1 MIRNISLGIYF
12 LGFLLFSA
20 GCVPAARTALSP
32 GSGEDLQSCSTIF
45 PPGPWESVHKIEAV
59 FRGGNS
65 FTILGV
71 TKGDPSERRLH
82 SLLLTPEGFTLFDG
96 ELRKGEVVVQ
106 KAVPPFDSP
115 TFAEGMM
122 ADVAFLFFSPLG
134 GPASWG
140 KAADGT
146 RVCRWG
152 DPDGFQTEI
161 KETPDRGWQ
170 ILLWDNQGQGAKKAS
185 LQGPFVHG
193 LAANIEL
200 RVLRPVSYTLKM
212 TLVQSGP

>member
-20 GCVPAARTALSP
+20 GCAPATRTTLSP
-32 GSGEDLQSCSTIF
+32 GSGEDLQGCSTIF

-59 FRGGNS
+59 FKGGNS

-82 SLLLTPEGFTLFDG
+82 SLLLTPEGFTLFEG
-96 ELRKGEVVVQ
+96 ELREGEIVVQ

-115 TFAEGMM
+115 AFAKGMIE
-122 ADVAFLFFSPLG
+122 DVAFLFFSPSG
-134 GPASWG
+134 SAASWG
-140 KAADGT
+140 KAEDGT

-161 KETPDRGWQ
+161 WETPAQGWR
-170 ILLWDNQGQGAKKAS
+170 ILLLDDQGQGAKEVS
-185 LQGPFVHG
+185 LKGPFIQG
-193 LAANIEL
+193 LAATYGTAGTQTGFL
-200 RVLRPVSYTLKM
+200 YT
-212 TLVQSGP
+212 

>member
-12 LGFLLFSA
+12 LGFLLFST

-32 GSGEDLQSCSTIF
+32 GSGEDLQGCLTIF

-59 FRGGNS
+59 FRGGSS
-65 FTILGV
+65 FILLGV

-96 ELRKGEVVVQ
+96 EFQEGEIVVR

-115 TFAEGMM
+115 AFSKAMLE
-122 ADVAFLFFSPLG
+122 DVAFLFFSPLG

-146 RVCRWG
+146 RVCIWG
-152 DPDGFQTEI
+152 DPEGFQAEI
-161 KETPDRGWQ
+161 RETPDQGWQ
-170 ILLWDNQGQGAKKAS
+170 ILQRDDQGQGAKKVF
-185 LQGPFVHG
+185 LEGPFVHG
-193 LAANIEL
+193 LAANMEL
-200 RVLRPVSYTLKM
+200 RVLRPISYTLKM

>member
-1 MIRNISLGIYF
+1 MICNKSLGIYF
-12 LGFLLFSA
+12 LGFLLFSS
-20 GCVPAARTALSP
+20 GCVPAARTALSL
-32 GSGEDLQSCSTIF
+32 GSGEDLQGCLSIF
-45 PPGPWESVHKIEAV
+45 PPGTWESVHKIEAL

-96 ELRKGEVVVQ
+96 ELREGEIVVQ

-115 TFAEGMM
+115 AFAKGMLE
-122 ADVAFLFFSPLG
+122 DVAFLFFSPSG

-146 RVCRWG
+146 RVCRWVG
-152 DPDGFQTEI
+152 SEGFQTEI
-161 KETPDRGWQ
+161 GETPTQGWQ
-170 ILLWDNQGQGAKKAS
+170 ILLRDDQGQEAKKVS
-185 LQGPFVHG
+185 LKGPIAQG
-193 LAANIEL
+193 LAAHMEL

-212 TLVQSGP
+212 TLIQSGP

>member
-12 LGFLLFSA
+12 LGFFLFSA
-20 GCVPAARTALSP
+20 GCAPAARTVLSP
-32 GSGEDLQSCSTIF
+32 GTGEDLQGCSTIF

-59 FRGGNS
+59 FKGGNS
-65 FTILGV
+65 FTIMGV

-96 ELRKGEVVVQ
+96 ELREGEIVIQ

-115 TFAEGMM
+115 SFVKGMM
-122 ADVAFLFFSPLG
+122 EDVAFLFFPPSG
-134 GPASWG
+134 SAASWG
-140 KAADGT
+140 KAVDGT
-146 RVCRWG
+146 RVCLWG

-161 KETPDRGWQ
+161 METPDQGWQ
-170 ILLWDNQGQGAKKAS
+170 ILRRDNQGQATQKVS
-185 LQGPFVHG
+185 LKGPFVHG
-193 LAANIEL
+193 LASHMEL

>member
-1 MIRNISLGIYF
+1 MICNKSLGIYF

-32 GSGEDLQSCSTIF
+32 GSGEDLQSCLTIF
-45 PPGPWESVHKIEAV
+45 PPGPWESVHRIEAV

-71 TKGDPSERRLH
+71 TNGDPSERRLH

-96 ELRKGEVVVQ
+96 ELRRGEVTIQ
-106 KAVPPFDSP
+106 KGVPPFDSP
-115 TFAEGMM
+115 AFSKGLMD
-122 ADVAFLFFSPLG
+122 DVAFLFFSPLG
-134 GPASWG
+134 SPANWG
-140 KAADGT
+140 KAVDGT

-161 KETPDRGWQ
+161 RETPDQGRG
-170 ILLWDNQGQGAKKAS
+170 ILRRDDQGRATKKVS
-185 LQGPFVHG
+185 FKGPFVHG
-193 LAANIEL
+193 LAADMEL
-200 RVLRPVSYTLKM
+200 QVLRPVSYTLKM